1 MTLELKNIIEA
12 LLFSA
17 ERPLSPKEIRA
28 IFAEATDEENPGM
41 SEPFRNVREAQIVA
55 TLDELKAECELQ
67 RHSYQL
73 VEIAGGWRLVT
84 RPEYAPWLKK
94 LLDEARPHRLSP
106 PSLETLA
113 IIALRQPISR
123 ADIAAIR
130 GVEVDGVIKT
140 LLERDMIT
148 IVGKSDAPGRPM
160 LYGTTQKFLEHFGLR
175 DIDDMPKAA
184 ELRLQAAALKTA
196 EQKMEEA
203 KAKATDA
210 GSSGSDAAPEAV
222 AEVKATPHPDPLRPG
237 HDEVASRGLG
247 SPQGERGEAKGGQ
260 GRATPHPDAL
270 RPGQDEVAS
279 QGLGSPAS
287 EVEEAI
293 SAGLSDEDEDD
304 DEYEEDEDEGEEDEE
319 RE

>member
-1 MTLELKNIIEA
+1 MTLELKQIIEA

-17 ERPLSPKEIRA
+17 ERPVSPKEIRT
-28 IFAEATDEENPGM
+28 IFAEATDEENSPAV

-55 TLDELKAECELQ
+55 VLDELKAECELQ
-67 RHSYQL
+67 HRSYQL
-73 VEIAGGWRLVT
+73 VEIAGGWRFVT
-84 RPEYAPWLKK
+84 RPEFAPWLKK

-196 EQKMEEA
+196 EQKTEEA
-203 KAKATDA
+203 QAKAADA
-210 GSSGSDAAPEAV
+210 AASGTDAAPEAV
-222 AEVKATPHPDPLRPG
+222 AEATTV
-237 HDEVASRGLG
+237 VASPVPGETPGVGPLG
-247 SPQGERGEAKGGQ
+247 TAD
-260 GRATPHPDAL
+260 AT
-270 RPGQDEVAS
+270 
-279 QGLGSPAS
+279 
-287 EVEEAI
+287 
-293 SAGLSDEDEDD
+293 DEDAGDEEDE
-304 DEYEEDEDEGEEDEE
+304 DEYEEDEDDGDEDEE
-319 RE
+319 SE

>member
-1 MTLELKNIIEA
+1 MTLELKKIIEA

-28 IFAEATDEENPGM
+28 IFAEAADEENPGVT
-41 SEPFRNVREAQIVA
+41 EPFRNVRETQIVSA
-55 TLDELKAECELQ
+55 LEELKAEYDTQQ
-67 RHSYQL
+67 RSFQL
-73 VEIAGGWRLVT
+73 AEIAGGWRVVT

-106 PSLETLA
+106 PSLETLS

-140 LLERDMIT
+140 LLERDLIT

-196 EQKMEEA
+196 EQKAEA
-203 KAKATDA
+203 QKAT
-210 GSSGSDAAPEAV
+210 
-222 AEVKATPHPDPLRPG
+222 EVATPHPDPLPAG
-237 HDEVASRGLG
+237 GARGVS
-247 SPQGERGEAKGGQ
+247 SPQASGGEDQ
-260 GRATPHPDAL
+260 G
-270 RPGQDEVAS
+270 
-279 QGLGSPAS
+279 
-287 EVEEAI
+287 
-293 SAGLSDEDEDD
+293 
-304 DEYEEDEDEGEEDEE
+304 EGEENS
-319 RE
+319 RAKHT

>member
-1 MTLELKNIIEA
+1 MMLELKQIIEA

-28 IFAEATDEENPGM
+28 IFAEATDEENPGVP
-41 SEPFRNVREAQIVA
+41 EPFRNVREAQIVA

-67 RHSYQL
+67 QRSYQL

-84 RPEYAPWLKK
+84 RAEYAPWLKK

-130 GVEVDGVIKT
+130 GVEVDGVVKT
-140 LLERDMIT
+140 LLERDLIT
-148 IVGKSDAPGRPM
+148 IVGKSEAPGRPM

-196 EQKMEEA
+196 EQKVEEA
-203 KAKATDA
+203 QAKATDA
-210 GSSGSDAAPEAV
+210 AGSGTDAV
-222 AEVKATPHPDPLRPG
+222 
-237 HDEVASRGLG
+237 
-247 SPQGERGEAKGGQ
+247 
-260 GRATPHPDAL
+260 
-270 RPGQDEVAS
+270 
-279 QGLGSPAS
+279 
-287 EVEEAI
+287 EVETQ
-293 SAGLSDEDEDD
+293 AGTPVPPENR
-304 DEYEEDEDEGEEDEE
+304 DEGQTPTTAQ
-319 RE
+319 

>member
-1 MTLELKNIIEA
+1 MTLELKQIIEA

-28 IFAEATDEENPGM
+28 IFAEATDEENPGVP
-41 SEPFRNVREAQIVA
+41 EPFRNVREVQIVTA
-55 TLDELKAECELQ
+55 LDELKAECELQ
-67 RHSYQL
+67 QRSYQL

-84 RPEYAPWLKK
+84 RAEYAPWLKK

-148 IVGKSDAPGRPM
+148 IVGKSEAPGRPM

-196 EQKMEEA
+196 EQKAEDA
-203 KAKATDA
+203 KAKEATEEKTQA
-210 GSSGSDAAPEAV
+210 GTSAFAEASADKPAPPENQN
-222 AEVKATPHPDPLRPG
+222 EGQTSATP
-237 HDEVASRGLG
+237 
-247 SPQGERGEAKGGQ
+247 Q
-260 GRATPHPDAL
+260 
-270 RPGQDEVAS
+270 
-279 QGLGSPAS
+279 
-287 EVEEAI
+287 
-293 SAGLSDEDEDD
+293 
-304 DEYEEDEDEGEEDEE
+304 
-319 RE
+319 